1 MKRRLPGVL
10 VLLALAAPAHATL
23 RWGAVTTLQSSRLTP
38 GSWSQEQSYGP
49 PAAGFSPSAGVG
61 ALVSWHGAGPLSFE
75 AEPRLLDQRDRL
87 DYGEMD
93 VLFARAHLWSTLRL
107 TQLSLP
113 VHAVWSPVRALRLMA
128 GPELR
133 YLARATGTP
142 QVRVLSFG
150 GLPIPRTGPNAAD
163 AIIFE
168 DPRYTY
174 DVTSRYARWGL
185 GGSLGVG
192 TAWPMGDHEGRLDVR
207 WVRGFSD
214 IDREGPERAWEG
226 VQASL
231 GVLW

>member
-1 MKRRLPGVL
+1 MKRSLPL
-10 VLLALAAPAHATL
+10 VLALLVLAAPARAGL
-23 RWGAVTTLQSSRLTP
+23 RWGAVSAFQSSRLTAN
-38 GSWSQEQSYGP
+38 GSLSDVGLEPDVRW
-49 PAAGFSPSAGVG
+49 SPSAAGG
-61 ALVSWHGAGPLSFE
+61 ALVAWRGTGPLSFE